1 MLKELLSLTLA
12 GFLIATIARVPGL
25 AQTQGSTQST
35 AAEKIKATV
44 MRMGVGRTRVQ
55 VKLRNHM
62 KLKGYIG
69 QIAEEG
75 FSVVD
80 PKSGTVTPVAY
91 DQVLEVKN
99 INPSALARAAIAV
112 GAVVGIMILVA
123 FGARGS

>member
-1 MLKELLSLTLA
+1 MFRELLSFTLA
-12 GFLIATIARVPGL
+12 SLLITIFARVPVS
-25 AQTQGSTQST
+25 AQVQAPTQST

-55 VKLRNHM
+55 VKLRNQM
-62 KLKGYIG
+62 KVKGFIG

-75 FSVVD
+75 FSLVD

-99 INPSALARAAIAV
+99 INPPAWLRPVIAA
-112 GAVVGIMILVA
+112 GAVVGIMIFVA
-123 FGARGS
+123 YAARGS